1 MKNVT
6 VNRIKLEQFLQ
17 GLKERVTPDHESQTE
32 QDILMFMEEIVTEQ
46 RKNVNYDDLIRKIQ
60 SYSGCN
66 RAYLES
72 ELDIRMNK
80 FSQGSLAELVIS
92 SADTDDYL
100 TLLEIENPT
109 ASDLEFLE
117 EVKEKLL
124 EYFD

>member
-1 MKNVT
+1 
-6 VNRIKLEQFLQ
+6 
-17 GLKERVTPDHESQTE
+17 
-32 QDILMFMEEIVTEQ
+32 MEEIVTEQ
-46 RKNVNYDDLIRKIQ
+46 RKNVNYDDLIRKVQ

-66 RAYLES
+66 RAYLEA

-80 FSQGSLAELVIS
+80 FPHGSLAELVVNS
-92 SADTDDYL
+92 VDTDDYL

-117 EVKEKLL
+117 EVKDKLF

>member
-80 FSQGSLAELVIS
+80 FPHGSLTELVVNS
-92 SADTDDYL
+92 MDSDDYL